1 MSEEISL
8 IEARERRVE
17 RVRNLTLMSDVFM
30 SVALNDIPAC
40 QYVLRI
46 LTGIKTLKVKEVR
59 TQAKISKTA
68 SRDAVLDVLA
78 EDETGRLYDLEIQQ
92 LDTVDHAR
100 RTRFYSAMIDSSYLE
115 KGKTYADLPEV
126 YVIYVSK
133 TDIWKKGRTTYLV
146 EKYFKDTDTV
156 YDDGQHVLYVNAA
169 VDDGSETAKLMQYF
183 KTSNPDNMEH
193 GELSKRVHYLKRE
206 EGGTRKCVKLRKK
219 SSMRAKQRAAQKKKE
234 RPLLVFSKWVC
245 PLKKSRK
252 LSESVLSLCRNG
264 FPVAELPVR
273 QNNHLDQEVRTYVY
287 PGFLRLRLRAVRN
300 MKMLKKV

>member
-206 EGGTRKCVKLRKK
+206 EGGYQEMCEVTKEIFDEGKAEGRTEEK
-219 SSMRAKQRAAQKKKE
+219 RATAI
-234 RPLLVFSKWVC
+234 
-245 PLKKSRK
+245 
-252 LSESVLSLCRNG
+252 SLFKMG
-264 FPVAELPVR
+264 MPIEKIAE
-273 QNNHLDQEVRTYVY
+273 
-287 PGFLRLRLRAVRN
+287 AVRVSI
-300 MKMLKKV
+300 KLVQEWLSSSGTPSEAK